1 MGGGSFSQDTYSR
14 VASFR
19 AALPADQIFT
29 QSAAQKI
36 HPDLDPRGVK
46 VRESCDS
53 QEHPESNA
61 VAIWFDQTGSMGRA
75 PELFAKGKLGP
86 LMRMLI
92 AKGYLDHPQIL
103 YGAFGDFSD
112 GEGVVQVG
120 QFESDNRMDDCLT
133 KLWLVGNGGGQAHES
148 SELAFYFMA
157 RHTRIDCF
165 DRRGK
170 KGYMF
175 LVTDEAG
182 YPFVQPYQALPIFG
196 DRLEATIPIESII
209 DEVRD
214 RYEVFLVCLETG
226 AYGPPATARIVDRWK
241 EIFGE
246 RFLLLKDP
254 ADISELISTT
264 IGLCEGREVDAIT
277 RDLAAA
283 GAAPGTIRAV
293 TTALVPYTSSA
304 RATGLAR
311 AKVTGSLP
319 AVAGGGGRIKRL

>member
-1 MGGGSFSQDTYSR
+1 MGGGSFSQDTYCR

-19 AALPADQIFT
+19 AALPADQVFT
-29 QSAAQKI
+29 RSAAQAV
-36 HPDLDPRGVK
+36 HHDLDPKGVK
-46 VRESCDS
+46 MRESCDS
-53 QEHPESNA
+53 AEHPESNA
-61 VAIWFDQTGSMGRA
+61 VAIWFDQTGSMGTA

-103 YGAFGDFSD
+103 YGAFGDYSD
-112 GEGVVQVG
+112 GQGVVQAG

-165 DRRGK
+165 DKRGK

-182 YPFVQPYQALPIFG
+182 YPFVQPHQALQIFG
-196 DRLEATIPIESII
+196 DRLEAEIPLASII
-209 DEVRD
+209 EEVRE
-214 RYEVFLVCLETG
+214 RFEVFLVCLETG
-226 AYGPPATARIVDRWK
+226 AYAPSETKKIMSGWK
-241 EIFGE
+241 TIFGE
-246 RFLLLKDP
+246 RFLVLKDP
-254 ADISELISTT
+254 ADVSELISTT

-277 RDLAAA
+277 KDLAAA
-283 GAAPGTIRAV
+283 GAAQGTIKAV
-293 TTALVPYTSSA
+293 TTALVPYA
-304 RATGLAR
+304 ALAKATGLAR
-311 AKVTGSLP
+311 ATVTGSLP
-319 AVAGGGGRIKRL
+319 AVAGREGRTRRI